1 MLVVAKV
8 WLAGNDEQIV
18 ITATNDT
25 RSRYS
30 AKGGFLR
37 SSALH
42 VEFSCAVGVL
52 SFCRST
58 YRPGLARELELTADI
73 LRLRSRWPEVIDIAC
88 EVPGQNSSA
97 LPHSDMSTRAL
108 EMTR

>member
-1 MLVVAKV
+1 MRERADAAVDHEKSVAERAVFASADCASASEAVALSAYPRKVLVVAKV
-8 WLAGNDEQIV
+8 WLADNDEEIV

-37 SSALH
+37 SSALN
-42 VEFSCAVGVL
+42 VEFSCAVWVL

-58 YRPGLARELELTADI
+58 HWQGLAQE
-73 LRLRSRWPEVIDIAC
+73 
-88 EVPGQNSSA
+88 
-97 LPHSDMSTRAL
+97 
-108 EMTR
+108 